1 MELSRTIAWMAIV
14 LGVIL
19 TAGYAQGD
27 TSLPAAPMP
36 TVQQQVQAREA
47 QRRAEVAEH
56 QRRKEAYKRACSKPI
71 KSVEECREAYKQLEI
86 GKL

>member
-27 TSLPAAPMP
+27 AGPAAPMP
-36 TVQQQVQAREA
+36 TVQEQVQAREA

-56 QRRKEAYKRACSKPI
+56 QRRKEAYKRACSKPV
-71 KSVEECREAYKQLEI
+71 KSVEECREAYRQLEI